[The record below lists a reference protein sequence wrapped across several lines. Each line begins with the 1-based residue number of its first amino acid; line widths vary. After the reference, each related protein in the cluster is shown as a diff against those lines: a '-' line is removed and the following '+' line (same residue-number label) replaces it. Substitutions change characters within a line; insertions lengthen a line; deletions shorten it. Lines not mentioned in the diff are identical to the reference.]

1 MALSLTACAGSGT
14 PGPLDRFE
22 ATLARHA
29 SATAA
34 LGEWCAGEGIAAA
47 PDIRAVP
54 VIGQDRAP
62 GAEVLAAL
70 GTEPGERIGYRHV
83 RLMCG
88 GIVLSQ
94 AHNWYVPARLTEAM
108 NRTLETSD
116 TPFGKVAAPLG
127 YVREE
132 RPARRGRSASCPEG
146 TVLTRGAILRLPDG
160 RPISVVVE
168 CYTSAILAARPA
180 SRAS

>member
-1 MALSLTACAGSGT
+1 MALSLTACAGAGT

-34 LGEWCAGEGIAAA
+34 LGEWCVSEGIAAH
-47 PDIRAVP
+47 PDIRALP

-62 GAEVLAAL
+62 GDDVIAAL
-70 GTEPGERIGYRHV
+70 GAAAGERIGYRHV

-88 GIVLSQ
+88 EIVLSQ
-94 AHNWYVPARLTEAM
+94 AHNWYVPSRLTEAM

-132 RPARRGRSASCPEG
+132 RPARRGRADSCPEG
-146 TVLTRGAILRLPDG
+146 TVLTRGAVLRLPDG

-168 CYTSAILAARPA
+168 CYTSAILKAQ
-180 SRAS
+180 